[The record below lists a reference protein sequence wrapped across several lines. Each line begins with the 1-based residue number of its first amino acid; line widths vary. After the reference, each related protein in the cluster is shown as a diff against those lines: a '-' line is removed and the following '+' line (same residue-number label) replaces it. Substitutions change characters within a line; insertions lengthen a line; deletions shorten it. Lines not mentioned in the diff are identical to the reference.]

1 MHLGPSIVKKTSFT
15 ALAVLLI
22 LLSIAFL
29 AFEIYLLVMMGAQQ
43 KYYVTLIR
51 AATFLMTI
59 IFVFGFWNDC
69 WCAPAWQWQIGAFAV
84 FLAYINL
91 VLYLRGL
98 PIVGIYINLLI
109 SIVFKFLELIYLP
122 VLLILAFA
130 FPFYMVFV
138 RDGAAVFVSFAIIF
152 MVKQHVSVVYRVA
165 GMSLS
170 FMSHDFSHH

>member
-1 MHLGPSIVKKTSFT
+1 MHLGHKTTSFT

-29 AFEIYLLVMMGAQQ
+29 VFEICLLVMMGAQQ
-43 KYYVTLIR
+43 KYYVTVIR
-51 AATFLMTI
+51 AASFLMTV
-59 IFVFGFWNDC
+59 IFVFGFLNDC

-98 PIVGIYINLLI
+98 PIMGIYINLLV
-109 SIVFKFLELIYLP
+109 SIVIKFLELIYLP

-138 RDGAAVFVSFAIIF
+138 RDEAAVFVSYSIIYMVEQRSSFACALPLTNN
-152 MVKQHVSVVYRVA
+152 V
-165 GMSLS
+165 
-170 FMSHDFSHH
+170 